1 MKPEALIS
9 IASLLIAAGSLA
21 VAIYSSIR
29 SSEIAATQADVQKR
43 MLALE
48 SVRQRAETRAQKR
61 ANVTGGLRKF
71 GTDLRLVVQNAGPA
85 TGPWTRRSAYTPR
98 QSKTSPK
105 GTESTNARIS
115 RISAGIN

>member
-29 SSEIAATQADVQKR
+29 SSKIAATQADVQKR

-85 TGPWTRRSAYTPR
+85 TAKVVRVTLDGAPAAKHDVWL
-98 QSKTSPK
+98 
-105 GTESTNARIS
+105 GWCV
-115 RISAGIN
+115 